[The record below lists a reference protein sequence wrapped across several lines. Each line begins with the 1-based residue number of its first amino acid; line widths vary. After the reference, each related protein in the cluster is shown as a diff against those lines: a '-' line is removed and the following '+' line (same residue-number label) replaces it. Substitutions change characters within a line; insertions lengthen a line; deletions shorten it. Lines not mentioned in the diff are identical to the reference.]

1 MRKRHVVSVF
11 ALMLMLSACS
21 GSNADK
27 AANDTTSEAQTE
39 TTTAEY
45 ETHELVANAETITAY
60 GQLLNNACVY
70 LNENYADKIT
80 GDVRK
85 EYDKTCQKL
94 HNINLQGIS
103 AFAAMSDRER
113 NEIFSQLEEIEKS
126 IFDSVAKEIG
136 VRAELTE
143 AVTTTADKKADK
155 KASSEVITASQNE
168 TTTAAEETERITAA
182 D

>member
-1 MRKRHVVSVF
+1 MRKRHAVSAL

-27 AANDTTSEAQTE
+27 AANDTTQEQTE

-143 AVTTTADKKADK
+143 AVTTTADKKTDK
-155 KASSEVITASQNE
+155 KASSEVITATQNE
-168 TTTAAEETERITAA
+168 ATTAAEESERITAA